1 MAGTRLDRSG
11 HLTEQPSTAGAT
23 RLRQTADL
31 TAREAAAE
39 RPPGSWVVEEI
50 VGVVKPATGTGRPL
64 RRRRAARKAVADR
77 AMAEASRG
85 PSRRDRSV
93 EA

>member
-50 VGVVKPATGTGRPL
+50 VGVVKPATGTGRTS
-64 RRRRAARKAVADR
+64 RRRRAAGKAVANRDTATARRAPSRQDR
-77 AMAEASRG
+77 SAEA
-85 PSRRDRSV
+85 
-93 EA
+93 